1 MKRHK
6 MKLFT
11 EKLKGQQGTSFLEV
25 MIALAIMGVITTAI
39 FKLYVTSHKN
49 YIVQDEVQF
58 TQQNARATIDELARQ
73 IRMAGYDLP
82 LGMSAIV
89 SSNTDPDT
97 IVINYRS
104 NNCETYLSDSM
115 SSATSDI
122 ECATDVS
129 CFRDGQWIFIF
140 EPDSGGGEWF
150 EISQVQTASKQIQ
163 HSTMALSKK
172 YNKDAI
178 LISLNQVKFFIDKTA
193 DPDYPTLMI
202 ELKGQAP
209 QIYADNIIDLQFQY
223 RMKNGILLDSLVLAD
238 DLREVL
244 ISVTGRSL
252 NEDVDFDNFGVTD
265 DSYRYRTFGTSV
277 FLRNVGI

>member
-1 MKRHK
+1 
-6 MKLFT
+6 MKLFI
-11 EKLKGQQGTSFLEV
+11 EKLRKQKGTSFLEV

-39 FKLYVTSHKN
+39 FKLYIASHKN

-58 TQQNARATIDELARQ
+58 TQQNARASIDELARQ

-82 LGMSAIV
+82 LGMAAVTSA
-89 SSNTDPDT
+89 NTNPDT
-97 IVINYRS
+97 ITINYRS
-104 NNCETYLSDSM
+104 NNCETYLSAPM
-115 SSATSDI
+115 PQPSA
-122 ECATDVS
+122 ELKCATDIS
-129 CFRDGQWIFIF
+129 CFYDGQWVYIF

-150 EISQVQTASKQIQ
+150 EITEVQKAAFHIQ
-163 HSTMALSKK
+163 HNTMSLSKK

-178 LISLNQVKFFIDKTA
+178 LISLNSVKFFLDITTT
-193 DPDYPTLMI
+193 PDNPTFMMQLM
-202 ELKGQAP
+202 GQAP

-223 RMKNGILLDSLVLAD
+223 RMKNGVLLDSLVLAD

-252 NEDVDFDNFGVTD
+252 NEDVDFDNFGITD